1 MVDDPL
7 IWWRAVHFVATI
19 SLAGT
24 VGFLA
29 FVAEPVFTVA
39 GNGAKPLGSQV
50 RRPLN
55 GLAWASLLLAIV
67 SGAGWLIAVAQQLS
81 EGSLSA
87 VLRDRIAWIVLTKT
101 AFGTVWTLQFS
112 LAVIIAA
119 CLPLGSR
126 PLAGFRLVVAAGSA
140 ALLVGGLAFAG
151 HAGTGDDGG
160 VLHLWSDIAH
170 LVAAAAWVGALVP
183 LAVLLGAV
191 GRSPHQGAV
200 TVAGLAVLRFSTLG
214 IVSVAVLVATGIVN
228 TWYLAGSVAAL
239 TGTDYGR
246 LLLVKVA
253 LFAVMVAIAAVNR
266 RVLTPRLVPD
276 HDVAALRRL
285 RNNSLIEAA
294 IGAVILVIVG
304 ALGTLPP
311 GLHGEL

>member
-1 MVDDPL
+1 M
-7 IWWRAVHFVATI
+7 
-19 SLAGT
+19 
-24 VGFLA
+24 
-29 FVAEPVFTVA
+29 
-39 GNGAKPLGSQV
+39 
-50 RRPLN
+50 
-55 GLAWASLLLAIV
+55 
-67 SGAGWLIAVAQQLS
+67 
-81 EGSLSA
+81 
-87 VLRDRIAWIVLTKT
+87 
-101 AFGTVWTLQFS
+101 
-112 LAVIIAA
+112 
-119 CLPLGSR
+119 
-126 PLAGFRLVVAAGSA
+126 
-140 ALLVGGLAFAG
+140 
-151 HAGTGDDGG
+151 
-160 VLHLWSDIAH
+160 
-170 LVAAAAWVGALVP
+170 
-183 LAVLLGAV
+183 
-191 GRSPHQGAV
+191 

-276 HDVAALRRL
+276 HDVAALQRL

-294 IGAVILVIVG
+294 IGAVILLIVG